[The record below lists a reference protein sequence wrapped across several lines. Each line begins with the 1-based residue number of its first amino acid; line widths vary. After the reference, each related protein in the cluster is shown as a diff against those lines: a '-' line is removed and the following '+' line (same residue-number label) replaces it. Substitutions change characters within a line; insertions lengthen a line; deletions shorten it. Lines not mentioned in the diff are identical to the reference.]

1 MYRITGDSFT
11 VFGDAVGDDAGN
23 FEVVHADLAANSAM
37 DHSIQMVMAV
47 PMTITLEQSSRPKS
61 LYNLTIVV

>member
-23 FEVVHADLAANSAM
+23 FEVVHADVAAAGT
-37 DHSIQMVMAV
+37 DHSIQLV
-47 PMTITLEQSSRPKS
+47 PPVTMTAAHARAARSCSFGAAAQL
-61 LYNLTIVV
+61 

>member
-23 FEVVHADLAANSAM
+23 FEVVHADMAANAAM

-47 PMTITLEQSSRPKS
+47 PMTITLA
-61 LYNLTIVV
+61 